1 MRCLWVSG
9 DVPHPPTHGKFVY
22 SAGLSEA
29 LAGAGVE
36 VVGVGLEHPSDR
48 SDPATLV
55 SWHAVAAS
63 RRGRLASIP
72 SRLPSMAFATT
83 PLRDSVRALLAG
95 GHWDAVVIDHLETGW
110 VADLVPARRAT
121 DRVHRAQPR
130 EQRAAGSRAR
140 EPRSPRSTR
149 RVAAGGREGTA
160 LGTAAR
166 RARRARRGD
175 HRLGRRAVRGGRTGR
190 FDHRADTRVS
200 GCLAST
206 RARSAKGRR
215 VRRPSSRASTGM

>member
-29 LAGAGVE
+29 LAGAGVD

-55 SWHAVAAS
+55 SWHAIAAS

-83 PLRDSVRALLAG
+83 PLRDSVRATARRRPLGCRRDRPPRDGLG
-95 GHWDAVVIDHLETGW
+95 RRSGSR
-110 VADLVPARRAT
+110 RRAT

-175 HRLGRRAVRGGRTGR
+175 HRLGRRA
-190 FDHRADTRVS
+190 
-200 GCLAST
+200 
-206 RARSAKGRR
+206 
-215 VRRPSSRASTGM
+215 SSRRTNRALRSSC